1 MLGAACYQQIQ
12 IHQKP
17 NIKKFDV
24 GYFLRYVSMTYC
36 FRVGRVEKNVEI
48 RSRLVLLVGS
58 ASEGGYSLWLPQRS
72 QIRLIHRR
80 RAFRQK
86 RELFWKGPKNWC
98 SQSKAWSWVMKHSRP
113 NISFKID
120 QAWSTQKWPRIRNW
134 VLRSFF
140 WNSQLATNFKSCH
153 YVSLLHDP
161 SGQVHTRVINFRA
174 ADFQSV
180 R

>member
-1 MLGAACYQQIQ
+1 MSKSKLWVLIIACKCNLRFSMYMLGTACYQQIQ
-12 IHQKP
+12 IHKKTF
-17 NIKKFDV
+17 KKFDV
-24 GYFLRYVSMTYC
+24 GYFLRYVSMTNC

-48 RSRLVLLVGS
+48 RSRLVLLVGL

-86 RELFWKGPKNWC
+86 RAFWNRPKNCC
-98 SQSKAWSWVMKHSRP
+98 SQTKAWSWVMKHSRP

-134 VLRSFF
+134 VLRSF
-140 WNSQLATNFKSCH
+140 
-153 YVSLLHDP
+153 
-161 SGQVHTRVINFRA
+161 SGTL
-174 ADFQSV
+174 S
-180 R
+180 

>member
-1 MLGAACYQQIQ
+1 MIGKNLTSKSKLWVLIIACKCNLRFSMYMLGTACYQQIQ

-36 FRVGRVEKNVEI
+36 FRVGRVEKNVGI

-72 QIRLIHRR
+72 QIRLIHRH

-86 RELFWKGPKNWC
+86 ENFFGKAQKIDAVKPKPEVGLWNILGQIFHLRLTRHDRPKN
-98 SQSKAWSWVMKHSRP
+98 
-113 NISFKID
+113 
-120 QAWSTQKWPRIRNW
+120 
-134 VLRSFF
+134 
-140 WNSQLATNFKSCH
+140 
-153 YVSLLHDP
+153 DP
-161 SGQVHTRVINFRA
+161 ESEIG
-174 ADFQSV
+174 S
-180 R
+180 